1 MKQMSVSRFPGFAA
15 AACALTFM
23 ASAPAAAENVT
34 ERVKFA
40 SGATSATIKGVVT
53 GYDTHSYVLGAGAGQ
68 AMSVLFNAN
77 NNACYFNLIEP
88 GADSAIHM
96 GDVAGNEF
104 SGTLKKSGDY
114 RIEAYLMRSEA
125 RRGKTCKFSFTVE
138 ISGSGQSSTAE
149 DALVPGTDFNATGE
163 INCARE
169 AGQPLVRCN
178 FGVKRDGNGGG
189 TVTVFWP
196 EGGNRVIYLEGSRP
210 VRYDQSEADGEAE
223 MTVQQNADLFIVSVG
238 DQRFEIPEVVIV
250 GD

>member
-1 MKQMSVSRFPGFAA
+1 MKQMSVSRFSGFAA
-15 AACALTFM
+15 AACVLTFM

-40 SGATSATIKGVVT
+40 SGATSATIKGAVT

-104 SGTLKKSGDY
+104 SGTLRKSGDY

-138 ISGSGQSSTAE
+138 ISGSTQSSSAE
-149 DALVPGTDFNATGE
+149 DALVPGTDFNATG
-163 INCARE
+163 NTSCSRE
-169 AGQPLVRCN
+169 PGQPMGRCD
-178 FGVKRDGNGGG
+178 FGVKRDGRGGG
-189 TVTVFWP
+189 SVTFFWP
-196 EGGNRVIYLEGSRP
+196 DGGNRVIYFEGVRP
-210 VRYDQSEADGEAE
+210 VRYDESEADGGAVMSVKE
-223 MTVQQNADLFIVSVG
+223 NAGLFLVTIG
-238 DQRFEIPEVVIV
+238 DQRFEITDTMMA